1 MDEKETLGKYLKTQR
16 ESKKISLR
24 EVAKNTRVREHI
36 LRSIEEDQHDRL
48 PPATYVKGFLLAYAK
63 YLKLDPN
70 EVLLRYRGVLK
81 EEPVTPPSPPPQKSK
96 EKVPSTPPPKTKQ
109 EIPLPEPLKP
119 KQEIKIIQ
127 PKKFKREIPPTPSS
141 KRKQK
146 APWNIKQ
153 NYVVGGVILAC
164 LIGFYFFS
172 PYSSWPPVEPIPQ
185 KPGIQE
191 KLPMVSSP
199 PKVATT
205 FVPEEKPVVKE
216 ESPLVPSS
224 PVAAKTSLPEKKP
237 LSLQLK
243 AVEETWVNLQVDD
256 QSGRG
261 MVFKPGEGISVQAS
275 NRIRMTLGNA
285 GGLDLILN
293 GKSLEKFGKSGEVL
307 TLIITSQGIEVKRPE
322 KPKPLKEETSD
333 SKAQSSN

>member
-24 EVAKNTRVREHI
+24 EVAKNTRVRENI
-36 LRSIEEDQHDRL
+36 LRAIEEDRHDLL
-48 PPATYVKGFLLAYAK
+48 PPATYVRGFLLAYAK

-70 EVLLRYRGVLK
+70 DVLLRYRGVLK
-81 EEPVTPPSPPPQKSK
+81 EEPIPPSSPPPTKSK
-96 EKVPSTPPPKTKQ
+96 EKVPSTPRQKTQQGIPP
-109 EIPLPEPLKP
+109 PAPPKP
-119 KQEIKIIQ
+119 KQEIKITQ
-127 PKKFKREIPPTPSS
+127 PQKSEREIPFTPPS

-146 APWNIKQ
+146 VPWNIKQ

-172 PYSSWPPVEPIPQ
+172 PYSSWLPVEPILQ

-191 KLPMVSSP
+191 RLPMVPSP

-205 FVPEEKPVVKE
+205 LVPEEKPVVKE
-216 ESPLVPSS
+216 ESPFLPSS
-224 PVAAKTSLPEKKP
+224 PPEKKP

-256 QSGRG
+256 QSGKG
-261 MVFKPGEGISVQAS
+261 MLFKPGEGISVQAS
-275 NRIRMTLGNA
+275 SQIRMTLGNA

-307 TLIITSQGIEVKRPE
+307 TLIFTSQGIEVKRPE
-322 KPKPLKEETSD
+322 KPKSPEEKVTN
-333 SKAQSSN
+333 SNHQNSN